1 MAGMNENATDGRTAG
16 GDKAPRA
23 LPAMLDVQAVA
34 DLLGCSSRHV
44 YRLADVG
51 RLPRPVKLG
60 ALVRWSRVS
69 SESWIAQGCPSCRNA
84 EPTVTDERW
93 EEVNKSK
100 AGTACGRP
108 DWCAWTAGGLRLGL
122 ALAIPGGLMRKAS
135 LTGGARQAVMLV
147 LGTIPMFVVA
157 GLLESFVTPS
167 YLPGGVKILIGLA
180 ALGGTLTYLLRVGRA

>member
-100 AGTACGRP
+100 PCTACGKS
-108 DWCAWTAGGLRLGL
+108 DWCAWTAG
-122 ALAIPGGLMRKAS
+122 
-135 LTGGARQAVMLV
+135 AREAVMLV
-147 LGTIPMFVVA
+147 LETIRMFVL
-157 GLLESFVTPS
+157 GGGLESFVTAS
-167 YLPGGVKILIGLA
+167 YLPGGAKILIGLA